1 MTSSLYW
8 FRNDLRLHDN
18 LALTKAVTE
27 SDGIQFVFCHPPR
40 HELSP
45 WGFERQ
51 GPHRRIFLLQAL
63 AALRQRL
70 QSLGHPL
77 IEVHGDP
84 AEVLPA
90 IAASTGVNKVYCEA
104 IEAPYEQEETLELSR
119 RGLEVTALWQSSL
132 LDVDALPFE
141 KHQVPDIFTI
151 FRQSVEQTEIT
162 VPAPLPEPTDWPACL
177 AGCDIESL
185 SPSELTETHSPDG
198 PSSFPYRL
206 PSHRGGETA
215 ALAHLRSY
223 LQQRLPHTYKATRNQ
238 LMGLD
243 YSSKFSP
250 WLAQGALSARR
261 IYAELKQFESEHGAN
276 EGTYWLW
283 FELLWR
289 DYFRLLHF
297 KYGRRLY
304 QPAGLMGCEKPRHD
318 PDAFDRWRHGET
330 GNRLIDAGMRELAAT
345 GYSSNRMRQIL
356 ASYLIHELHC
366 DWRAGAAWFESQL
379 VDYDVYSNQ
388 GNWLYIAGLGT
399 DPRGG
404 RHFNVEKQA
413 KTYDPDGHYQQLWSQ
428 APVRV
433 G

>member
-18 LALTKAVTE
+18 PPLTKAVTE
-27 SDGIQFVFCHPPR
+27 SHGIQFVFCHPPR

-51 GPHRRIFLLQAL
+51 GSHRRIFFAQAL
-63 AALRQRL
+63 ADLRQRL
-70 QSLGHPL
+70 QSHGHLL
-77 IEVHGDP
+77 IEVHGHP
-84 AEVLPA
+84 AEVLPGV
-90 IAASTGVNKVYCEA
+90 AASVGVNKIFCEA
-104 IEAPYEQEETLELSR
+104 IEAPYEQDEILELRR

-132 LDVDALPFE
+132 LDVDALSFR
-141 KHQVPDIFTI
+141 KDQVPDVFTA
-151 FRQSVEQTEIT
+151 FRQLVEKAEIT
-162 VPAPLPEPTDWPACL
+162 VPAPLPEPTDWPNGL
-177 AGCDIESL
+177 PGNNESV
-185 SPSELTETHSPDG
+185 SSCAATGNHPGDY
-198 PSSFPYRL
+198 PSSFPYHL
-206 PSHRGGETA
+206 PTYRGGETS
-215 ALAHLRSY
+215 ALAHLPRY

-250 WLAQGALSARR
+250 WLAQGAVSARR
-261 IYAELKQFESEHGAN
+261 IYAELKQFESENGAN

-304 QPAGLMGCEKPRHD
+304 LPAGLVAGEKPQHN
-318 PDAFDRWRHGET
+318 PEAFDHWRHGQT
-330 GNRLIDAGMRELAAT
+330 GNKLIDAGMRELAAT

>member
-45 WGFERQ
+45 WGFERR
-51 GPHRRIFLLQAL
+51 GHHRRIFLLQAL

-70 QSLGHPL
+70 QLLGHSL
-77 IEVHGDP
+77 IEVHGHP
-84 AEVLPA
+84 AEVLPG
-90 IAASTGVNKVYCEA
+90 IAASTGVSKVYCEA
-104 IEAPYEQEETLELSR
+104 IEAPYEQKEILELSR
-119 RGLEVTALWQSSL
+119 RGIEVTALWQSSL

-141 KHQVPDIFTI
+141 KHQVPDVFTA
-151 FRQSVEQTEIT
+151 FRHSVEQAEIG
-162 VPAPLPEPTDWPACL
+162 VPAPLPEPTDWPNSL
-177 AGCDIESL
+177 AGCDIKSV

-215 ALAHLRSY
+215 GLAHLRSY
-223 LQQRLPHTYKATRNQ
+223 LQQCLPHTYKATRNQ

-304 QPAGLMGCEKPRHD
+304 QPAGLIGCEKPRHD

-330 GNRLIDAGMRELAAT
+330 GNRLINAGMRELAAT

-356 ASYLIHELHC
+356 ASFLIHELHC

-413 KTYDPDGHYQQLWSQ
+413 KTHDPDGHYQQLWSQ
-428 APVRV
+428 TPVRV